1 MLPDPKLSL
10 ICYTTK
16 AQRATPHRR
25 AIAEIAESLH
35 KFGIRD
41 LNYDHVRTMVPKVP
55 VPLFIN
61 DRRFDVAYRHNGY
74 LVLID
79 VFAFEEKDI
88 EILMHKNGDS

>member
-1 MLPDPKLSL
+1 
-10 ICYTTK
+10 
-16 AQRATPHRR
+16 
-25 AIAEIAESLH
+25 
-35 KFGIRD
+35 
-41 LNYDHVRTMVPKVP
+41 MVPKVP